1 EMNYAGFNV
10 KSSRTILNP
19 GKYNY
24 IH

>member
-1 EMNYAGFNV
+1 NYAVFNV

-24 IH
+24 NH